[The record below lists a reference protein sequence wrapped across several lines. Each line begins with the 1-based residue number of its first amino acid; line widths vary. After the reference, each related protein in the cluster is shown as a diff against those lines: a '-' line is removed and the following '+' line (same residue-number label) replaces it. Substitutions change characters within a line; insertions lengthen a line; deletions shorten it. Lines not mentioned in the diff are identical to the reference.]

1 MWNAETWVLLLW
13 LIANVPVYL
22 LIGWMFFG
30 SWQGFFEAWDEQTR
44 TPPNWPRVQ
53 LLMFGLWV
61 VGILGAEYHFLHGFL
76 FRCAN
81 LFR

>member
-1 MWNAETWVLLLW
+1 
-13 LIANVPVYL
+13 
-22 LIGWMFFG
+22 
-30 SWQGFFEAWDEQTR
+30 
-44 TPPNWPRVQ
+44 